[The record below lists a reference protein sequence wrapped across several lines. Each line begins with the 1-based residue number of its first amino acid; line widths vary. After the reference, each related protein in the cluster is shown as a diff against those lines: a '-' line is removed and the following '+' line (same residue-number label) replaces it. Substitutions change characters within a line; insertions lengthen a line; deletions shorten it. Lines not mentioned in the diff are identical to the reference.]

1 MPVAAKPEKVVPAP
15 TSAPL
20 PEAQAL
26 MDDFSET
33 PATSGV
39 AKVLVGIF
47 AVVVLVVMAGGAG
60 WYLANLNNGETPVA
74 GDDKDLPNAS
84 PDGDLDEGDS
94 SANSQQATGDEAV
107 ASTDTNTPPSSNQT
121 ETTQPPSTTA
131 NPLNSESP
139 PTTVAQVAPKPV
151 GAKLEYRWDASKEH
165 IYKFELEADVG
176 NDVNRYDGTCTFV
189 VKDQNEAIG
198 VEEEGS
204 GTGFVVSA
212 DGLVATCAHVVEGA
226 DRIEVVINRQT
237 YTAKVVAIEEAD
249 DLALLQLT
257 AQNLVPI
264 TFGDS
269 DAIELAEDV
278 RAVGFPLSDVLG
290 QEAKVATGTVAG
302 IVADKNS
309 GKRIQI
315 DAPIN
320 PGNSGGPVLN
330 DFGQVIAVASARLAG
345 SLVSSVGFAIPVN
358 RLRAMLEQHGKTVAV
373 PAKGEKKP
381 ATSIFRDSVRSV
393 AYVKVWGGSNGTV
406 QNLTFKAAVVER
418 ANDGKTAKQTTRDE
432 GKIRVN
438 TRGEVIF
445 SNADKH
451 LPFVLGTVAS
461 FFFEPL
467 DRTGAATW
475 QTEYGTAL
483 HRIKRTD
490 GGFGPFGPRGFGGPP
505 RPAGRF
511 GGRGGPFARSQ
522 PQSKTV
528 DILPAT
534 ERTTYRMSEPVD
546 GKVSITKSYEF
557 TTTRDADS
565 PFLKIQGKGDLIFD
579 QGVGLPVRMDY
590 QATIEQRIDGDIHR
604 LPLKI
609 SYHRR
614 DPAEVEKE
622 RQDAEQERTVPNP
635 DLVNQLLAELKQAG
649 AGAALVPSLTRLGRI
664 AVVPELQA
672 EVLSNVKEYRA
683 QNDRQIKTAG
693 ERAYANWAD
702 ENEVEGLKKIYTYAL
717 SQAKTQAYSRLC
729 SFGPDHYPQ
738 MVEAMAHQHLNAHV
752 KTELIKIGPDI
763 EDEILKQINGFS
775 SWVPKSALINVLE
788 KVGTEKSIP
797 TLEEFLSQGV
807 GLKVAAMNALKVIRA
822 RQ

>member
-1 MPVAAKPEKVVPAP
+1 
-15 TSAPL
+15 
-20 PEAQAL
+20 
-26 MDDFSET
+26 
-33 PATSGV
+33 
-39 AKVLVGIF
+39 
-47 AVVVLVVMAGGAG
+47 MAGDESTQQTTPIGAS
-60 WYLANLNNGETPVA
+60 
-74 GDDKDLPNAS
+74 D
-84 PDGDLDEGDS
+84 GDS
-94 SANSQQATGDEAV
+94 STGDDSKPNSQENEDGESI
-107 ASTDTNTPPSSNQT
+107 ASTDTSSVTSSN
-121 ETTQPPSTTA
+121 ESESAQPTSTTT
-131 NPLNSESP
+131 NTQNSEPPPNPDPP
-139 PTTVAQVAPKPV
+139 PTTVAQAAPQPA
-151 GAKLEYRWDASKEH
+151 GTKLEYRWDASKEH

-176 NDVNRYDGTCTFV
+176 NGQSQYDGTCTFF
-189 VKDQNEAIG
+189 VKDQSEAIG
-198 VEEEGS
+198 VEEEGT

-237 YTAKVVAIEEAD
+237 YTAKVLAIEEAD
-249 DLALLQLT
+249 DLALLQVT
-257 AQNLVPI
+257 AQNLAPI

-302 IVADKNS
+302 IVADKES

-330 DFGQVIAVASARLAG
+330 NFGQVIAVASARLAG

-358 RLRAMLEQHGKTVAV
+358 RLRAMLEKQGKTIAV
-373 PAKGEKKP
+373 QPKGEKKAP
-381 ATSIFRDSVRSV
+381 TKIFRDTVRSV

-418 ANDGKTAKQTTRDE
+418 AGDGKTAKKTTRDE

-445 SNADKH
+445 SNADEH
-451 LPFVLGTVAS
+451 LPFVLGTVAT

-467 DRTGAATW
+467 DRGSVVTW
-475 QTEYGTAL
+475 QTEYETAL

-490 GGFGPFGPRGFGGPP
+490 GGIGPFGPFGPRGFGGGGPP
-505 RPAGRF
+505 RPGGRF

-522 PQSKTV
+522 PQEKTI
-528 DILPAT
+528 DILPAI
-534 ERTTYRMSEPVD
+534 ERTSYRMSEPVD

-557 TTTRDADS
+557 TTTRNADS
-565 PFLKIQGKGDLIFD
+565 PFLKIQGKGDITFD
-579 QGVGLPVRMDY
+579 QDVGLPVRMNY
-590 QATIEQRIDGDIHR
+590 QATIVQRSDGEVHR

-622 RQDAEQERTVPNP
+622 RQDAEQERTVPNS
-635 DLVNQLLAELKQAG
+635 DLVNQLLVELKEADAG
-649 AGAALVPSLTRLGRI
+649 AGCVPILTRLGRI

-683 QNDRQIKTAG
+683 HNGRQIKTAG

-702 ENEVEGLKKIYTYAL
+702 ENEVEGLKKIYSYSL
-717 SQAKTQAYSRLC
+717 SQAKNQAYSRLC
-729 SFGPDHYPQ
+729 SFGPDYYPQ
-738 MVEAMAHQHLNAHV
+738 MVAAMGHQHLNAHV

-763 EDEILKQINGFS
+763 EDEILKQINGFG

-797 TLEEFLSQGV
+797 TLEEFLKQGV
-807 GLKVAAMNALKVIRA
+807 GLKVAAMNALKLIRA